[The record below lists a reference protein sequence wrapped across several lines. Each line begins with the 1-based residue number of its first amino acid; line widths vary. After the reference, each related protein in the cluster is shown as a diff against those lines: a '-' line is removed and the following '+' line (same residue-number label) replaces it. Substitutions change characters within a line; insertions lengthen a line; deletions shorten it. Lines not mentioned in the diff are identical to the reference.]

1 MTVEAVVTEDRRS
14 QLLALRETWPHVYA
28 LIDEERALG
37 LEADEDHDDFGA
49 AREGGRGESYVA
61 AQQARPEAR
70 IRGIRALMDLV
81 GGSAGGDRPI
91 VLDLLGGDGLLHRVC
106 LRPDMPDTTVVT
118 CDASSFMVASAWAA
132 GVPAV
137 RQRAQRQVFRSGS
150 VDGVLLAYGSH
161 HVPEPERQ
169 AVADEA
175 WRVLRPGG
183 RFVLHDFAEGSPMAT
198 WFQEVVD
205 KESDTGHQYAHFT
218 ADWMQECLVRS
229 GFRDVTTTWVFDPIV
244 ATGTSEQGAQ
254 AALGQYLVQ
263 MYGLNKLVRAHGEE
277 GASMAA
283 FELACRTFR
292 WESSTAFDGMQNH
305 VRECVVE
312 RLGPSKWQGV
322 LPRFALVAVGE
333 KPGASETV

>member
-1 MTVEAVVTEDRRS
+1 MTVEAVVTEDRGS

-37 LEADEDHDDFGA
+37 FEADKDRDDFGTA
-49 AREGGRGESYVA
+49 QQGGRGESYVA
-61 AQQARPEAR
+61 AQQASPEAR
-70 IRGIRALMDLV
+70 ITGIRGLMSLV
-81 GGSAGGDRPI
+81 VGPAVGDRPI
-91 VLDLLGGDGLLHRVC
+91 VLDLLGGDGLLHRVG
-106 LRPDMPDTTVVT
+106 LGLDMPDMTMVT
-118 CDASSFMVASAWAA
+118 CDASSFMVARAWAA

-183 RFVLHDFAEGSPMAT
+183 RFVLHDFAEGSPMAI
-198 WFQEVVD
+198 WFQDVVD
-205 KESDTGHQYAHFT
+205 KESTTGHDYAHFT
-218 ADWMQECLVRS
+218 ADWMRECLARS
-229 GFRDVTTTWVFDPIV
+229 GFRSVTTNWMFDPIV
-244 ATGTSEQGAQ
+244 ATGTSAQGAR
-254 AALGQYLVQ
+254 AALGQYLLQ
-263 MYGLNKLVRAHGEE
+263 MYGLDKLAQTHGEQ
-277 GASMAA
+277 GAPMAA
-283 FELACRTFR
+283 VELARGIFR
-292 WESSTAFDGMQNH
+292 WETSTAFDGMGNH

-312 RLGPSKWQGV
+312 RLGPSKWQCV

-333 KPGASETV
+333 KPGP